1 MTHELQSEKEDH
13 QEILQNMKK
22 PVTVFHTEVRKL
34 RDTLVQYDSIS
45 VPQFR
50 LLLLLSGAKLK
61 DFFEMDKQ
69 HLIATPILP
78 DNGTSHAMCKQQ
90 IMENVEGKRR
100 VVPIAQETFDPIG
113 AQKKT
118 GGRPAEDKSSHLT
131 DAMQFFFGKKSF
143 INEQDVNNIRITP
156 GNNIPTYT
164 IALVILYNIP
174 NIWSL
179 ATGVTKMFMRQY
191 GIKKYWGKEEVLY
204 YALEKYNL
212 TRIMK
217 KLKYEGHTSIE
228 SLKELDEYGLGILME
243 RMRFKRRTK
252 YGDEHV
258 RFMDMLDTYDDYGDL
273 IDDEDDD
280 EDDDA
285 DDDDD
290 DDDEPVRT
298 MTMKKEHA
306 RSTNTQKSKA
316 STKGARK
323 SILAP
328 PTTEDEDEEDGD
340 SSASVLPFYF
350 IVTVPVMLAYYMRC
364 SELSKSGNMPKAFG
378 RLGNTTFAN
387 IYEHPEKYKT
397 IISHDIHKDEK
408 DTSYDGCLEGF
419 DGELH
424 TLFEEH
430 GSDINKLRYKLLS
443 RHEMQDS
450 LHHRNILPLH
460 MIRNTGEIRPSVNE
474 MARALKYHYE
484 TSNLVGIVRS
494 KLRTMFTTRKNKR
507 SPSSH
512 TQKTK

>member
-78 DNGTSHAMCKQQ
+78 DNGISHAMCKQQ

-118 GGRPAEDKSSHLT
+118 GGSVTQSSSPDTVLT
-131 DAMQFFFGKKSF
+131 GGLKEGTAHFNTAYD
-143 INEQDVNNIRITP
+143 NLITHTLSLHSVVLA
-156 GNNIPTYT
+156 GIILYGIPTG
-164 IALVILYNIP
+164 
-174 NIWSL
+174 WSL

-285 DDDDD
+285 DDDD

-430 GSDINKLRYKLLS
+430 GSDINKLRYKLLN